1 MGSETS
7 ILRSKWSQNGSQ
19 KSPQGHLGHPLGALG
34 TMLGASGASGS
45 LCGALGGLFGSS
57 GEVFGSSLGRF
68 WEYFGSIFDGF
79 WSVFWISSET
89 NYEALFSWFSDNFL
103 LLFLYLAENV
113 EIAPTRKNPMYLQ
126 LFRVILEA
134 LVSLLMSLFSFV
146 FLNYLD
152 VSLDV

>member
-19 KSPQGHLGHPLGALG
+19 KSPQGHLGHPSGALG

-57 GEVFGSSLGRF
+57 GEVFGSSSGRF
-68 WEYFGSIFDGF
+68 GEHFGCIFDGF

-103 LLFLYLAENV
+103 LFLIPCRKCGDRSHSKKNNV
-113 EIAPTRKNPMYLQ
+113 FATFSCHSRG
-126 LFRVILEA
+126 
-134 LVSLLMSLFSFV
+134 VSFSVFV
-146 FLNYLD
+146 AIVTCF
-152 VSLDV
+152 S

>member
-57 GEVFGSSLGRF
+57 GEVFGSSSGRF
-68 WEYFGSIFDGF
+68 WEHFGSIFDGF

-103 LLFLYLAENV
+103 LFFLYLAENA

-134 LVSLLMSLFSFV
+134 LVSLFLSLFSFV
-146 FLNYLD
+146 FLII
-152 VSLDV
+152 

>member
-1 MGSETS
+1 
-7 ILRSKWSQNGSQ
+7 
-19 KSPQGHLGHPLGALG
+19 
-34 TMLGASGASGS
+34 MLGASGASGS

-57 GEVFGSSLGRF
+57 GEVFGSSSGRF
-68 WEYFGSIFDGF
+68 WEHFGSIFDGF

-103 LLFLYLAENV
+103 LCVLYLAENA

-126 LFRVILEA
+126 LFRVIIEA
-134 LVSLLMSLFSFV
+134 LVSLFLSLFSFV

-152 VSLDV
+152 VVS

>member
-57 GEVFGSSLGRF
+57 GEVFGSSSGRF
-68 WEYFGSIFDGF
+68 GEHFGSIVDGF
-79 WSVFWISSET
+79 WSVFGSQARPIMKRCFLGSQTTFCCFFIPCRKCGDRSHSKKPNVFAT
-89 NYEALFSWFSDNFL
+89 FSCHSRGVSFS
-103 LLFLYLAENV
+103 V
-113 EIAPTRKNPMYLQ
+113 
-126 LFRVILEA
+126 
-134 LVSLLMSLFSFV
+134 FV
-146 FLNYLD
+146 AIFICFLNYLG
-152 VSLDV
+152 VFS

>member
-57 GEVFGSSLGRF
+57 GEVFGSSSGRF
-68 WEYFGSIFDGF
+68 WEHFRSILDGF
-79 WSVFWISSET
+79 LSVFWISSET

-103 LLFLYLAENV
+103 LFFYTLPKMRRSL
-113 EIAPTRKNPMYLQ
+113 P
-126 LFRVILEA
+126 LEKTQCICNFF
-134 LVSLLMSLFSFV
+134 VSFSRR
-146 FLNYLD
+146 
-152 VSLDV
+152 

>member
-1 MGSETS
+1 MSSETS

-19 KSPQGHLGHPLGALG
+19 KSSQGHLGHPLGALG

-57 GEVFGSSLGRF
+57 GEIFGSSSGRF
-68 WEYFGSIFDGF
+68 WEHFGSIFDGF

-103 LLFLYLAENV
+103 LLFLYLADRSQSKKTLCICIFV
-113 EIAPTRKNPMYLQ
+113 
-126 LFRVILEA
+126 RVILEA
-134 LVSLLMSLFSFV
+134 LVSLFLSLFSFV

-152 VSLDV
+152 VVS

>member
-1 MGSETS
+1 MKIGSETS
-7 ILRSKWSQNGSQ
+7 ILRSKWKHNAT
-19 KSPQGHLGHPLGALG
+19 KMSPQGHLGHPLGALG

-57 GEVFGSSLGRF
+57 GEVFGSSSGRF
-68 WEYFGSIFDGF
+68 WEHFGSIFDGF

-103 LLFLYLAENV
+103 LFFYTLPKMRRSLPLGKK
-113 EIAPTRKNPMYLQ
+113 TMYLQ

-134 LVSLLMSLFSFV
+134 LVSLLLSLFSFV
-146 FLNYLD
+146 FLII
-152 VSLDV
+152 